1 MVDFLKNT
9 KESIIFAE
17 VIIVGVTI
25 MLSKEL
31 KEVLKVI
38 TSLSAKD
45 KEWLAKKLSQ
55 ETYQSNTKANNKVE
69 ENKEFINQRFASG
82 VCCPLCGGNH
92 IVRNGHR
99 YDGTQRY
106 VCKECNK
113 SFVIT
118 TNSTFENSHK
128 SISVWK
134 KYIECMINKFSI
146 RKTAEICEIATR
158 TSFLWRH
165 KILDTLQGMSED
177 VYLSGIAEADET
189 FFPISYK
196 GNHKKSLKFVMPRDP
211 HKRGKDHEYTYIK
224 RENGTYKKE
233 KINNKRGL
241 SKGLVCVPCAVNRM
255 GYSIAKV
262 SNLGKISTKALIRV
276 YGDRIKE
283 DTVLCTD
290 KEKAYRV
297 FAKER
302 EIELIQLRD
311 HQNKRGIYNIQ
322 TINSY
327 HSRLKKF
334 IEIFN
339 GVSTKYLNNY
349 LIWHNIINFSRGTE
363 IDKQKDILAYLMM
376 KQFHERNK
384 QVTDKPNLPLLV

>member
-1 MVDFLKNT
+1 MLK
-9 KESIIFAE
+9 
-17 VIIVGVTI
+17 IV
-25 MLSKEL
+25 SKEL
-31 KEVLKVI
+31 DEVLQAI
-38 TSLSAKD
+38 SALSASD
-45 KEWLAKKLSQ
+45 REWLTKKLSQ
-55 ETYQSNTKANNKVE
+55 ETYQRNTKATNKAE
-69 ENKEFINQRFASG
+69 ENKAFIKQRFASG
-82 VCCPLCGGNH
+82 VCCPLCGGTH

-99 YDGTQRY
+99 KDGTQRY

-146 RKTAEICEIATR
+146 RKTAEICEITAR
-158 TSFLWRH
+158 TSFIWRH
-165 KILDTLQGMSED
+165 KILDTLQGMSDD

-196 GNHKKSLKFVMPRDP
+196 GNHKNSMTFVMPRKP
-211 HKRGKDHEYTYIK
+211 HKRGKDHNFTYVK
-224 RENGTYKKE
+224 QDDGSFKKE
-233 KINNKRGL
+233 KLLNKRGL
-241 SKGLVCVPCAVNRM
+241 SKDLVCVPCAVNRM
-255 GYSIAKV
+255 GYSIAKI
-262 SNLGKISTKALIRV
+262 SNLGKISTKALEKV
-276 YGDRIKE
+276 YGNRIKT

-290 KEKAYRV
+290 KEKAYRG

-302 EIELIQLRD
+302 EIELVQLKD
-311 HQNKRGIYNIQ
+311 HQNKKGIYNIQ

-334 IEIFN
+334 IEAFN

-363 IDKQKDILAYLMM
+363 IDKQKDVLAYLMI
-376 KQFHERNK
+376 KHFHEKNK
-384 QVTDKPNLPLLV
+384 QVSERPSLPLLV